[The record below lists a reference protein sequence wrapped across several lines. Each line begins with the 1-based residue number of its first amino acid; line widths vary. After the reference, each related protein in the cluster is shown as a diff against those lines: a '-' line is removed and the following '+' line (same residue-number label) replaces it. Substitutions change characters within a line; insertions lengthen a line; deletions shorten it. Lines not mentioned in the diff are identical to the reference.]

1 MTMGEA
7 TRRREETLQA
17 RTEEASRALARVG
30 IMTHAQIA
38 RLLGVHHVVEQRV
51 VAGNIDGFTEQG
63 RISTAIARQNW
74 TVPGNRVLHLVRL
87 TREAA
92 AQWAERE
99 GLPRVPYYVSGAK
112 TQAQRLN
119 VAEVLIGL
127 RHAGVLYEK
136 WDMMLPKDPSG
147 GVHSLLVRQENGFR
161 LGLYLLPDR
170 YEKGS
175 ARSIRYS
182 LQNTTHPVVQSP
194 SAQTTL
200 FLVKREYYATA
211 LRVLSRPEVEPH
223 FYLLP
228 LESFM
233 EEPEWYLEA
242 IATQDQAQRKS
253 LVDGVLGDC
262 EGFGV
267 PAHHDYYPALLKL
280 DEWTYR
286 FVDTWVNGS
295 ITRVRQWREDK
306 DKYQVPGVGRIALA
320 NVYVYDETMR
330 KALEKVVK
338 PPSKPKKKK
347 KKTVGDGHVEMKEE
361 EPPKSIVDVQKWLA
375 SLVAP
380 QSMTD
385 APSSFTE
392 PGPAPAPQPES
403 EVHQDELAVLADAQF
418 DEEYAQFEARMADDS
433 YWLEKQPS
441 VPEVS
446 KPEGVGDDVPKPES
460 TARPGNRWSL
470 LKKRR

>member
-30 IMTHAQIA
+30 IMTHAQIG

-51 VAGNIDGFTEQG
+51 VTRNIDGFTEQG
-63 RISTAIARQNW
+63 RISTKIAQQSW
-74 TVPGNRVLHLVRL
+74 TVPGNRVMHLVRL

-92 AQWAERE
+92 AEWAERE

-119 VAEVLIGL
+119 VAEILIGL

-147 GVHSLLVRQENGFR
+147 GVHSLLVRHENGFR

-175 ARSIRYS
+175 TRSIRYS
-182 LQNTTHPVVQSP
+182 LQNTTYPVVQSP

-211 LRVLSRPEVEPH
+211 LRVLSRPEGEAH

-228 LESFM
+228 LESFL

-267 PAHHDYYPALLKL
+267 PAHHNYYPALLKL

-306 DKYQVPGVGRIALA
+306 DKYQVSGVGRIALA
-320 NVYVYDETMR
+320 HVYVYDETMR
-330 KALEKVVK
+330 KSLDRVVK

-347 KKTVGDGHVEMKEE
+347 KATGDGRVEMKEE
-361 EPPKSIVDVQKWLA
+361 EPPKSIVEVQEWLDG
-375 SLVAP
+375 LVTP
-380 QSMTD
+380 QSETD
-385 APSSFTE
+385 TPLKRVTE
-392 PGPAPAPQPES
+392 STEAQPES
-403 EVHQDELAVLADAQF
+403 EVYQDELGVLADANF

-433 YWLEKQPS
+433 NWVTIPPS
-441 VPEVS
+441 TPETS
-446 KPEGVGDDVPKPES
+446 KSGAVRDDVPKPES
-460 TARPGNRWSL
+460 TAGSQNRWSL
-470 LKKRR
+470 LKKRPRR